1 MQYVRSLDQ
10 PPAAH
15 LSHASGVDTAVIAQL
30 ESVTALGRTYRP
42 GGGDPA
48 PQCSPGDVYLFVT
61 DGNLVVEVDGRELGV
76 GPEAMA
82 FIPAGAAHLVR
93 SVEAG
98 GEACA
103 LVLVM
108 PSPPAGAALFDAAP
122 APPAP
127 TTGRA
132 DGRAFVVA
140 LEAAGFDAGSR
151 PNGFAVQTMADASRG
166 VRTCTMNA
174 ARVNAGG
181 EGPAVHIH
189 TFDQLFFVVRGRLH
203 VRVALEEVVAATHE
217 LVVLPAG
224 VPHTQWNEGPDTE
237 VHLAVLTPA
246 PPAGEPLTRPVTFG
260 PPTG

>member
-10 PPAAH
+10 APAAH

-42 GGGDPA
+42 GGGDPV

-61 DGNLVVEVDGRELGV
+61 DGNLGWRWTV
-76 GPEAMA
+76 GSWRWAPRPWRSSSPGPPTWSATSRRAEA
-82 FIPAGAAHLVR
+82 R
-93 SVEAG
+93 
-98 GEACA
+98 A
-103 LVLVM
+103 LVLV
-108 PSPPAGAALFDAAP
+108 SAVTAG
-122 APPAP
+122 
-127 TTGRA
+127 GRRPVRTRRRPRPHPQPG
-132 DGRAFVVA
+132 GR
-140 LEAAGFDAGSR
+140 R
-151 PNGFAVQTMADASRG
+151 RG
-166 VRTCTMNA
+166 VRRGVGGGRLRRRLPTERLRRADHGRRALRRAHLHHERA
-174 ARVNAGG
+174 AVNAGG

-260 PPTG
+260 PPTD